1 MMKMTIG
8 EIISI
13 IDEIE
18 ETKTTLK
25 KLREV
30 FQERQFTACEG
41 IELIES
47 SKTAESLLMK
57 FIIFL
62 QNYEIKDKQFLIPF
76 EKEFLESREGAGT

>member
-1 MMKMTIG
+1 MIKITIR

-13 IDEIE
+13 IDDIE
-18 ETKTTLK
+18 ATKSTLK
-25 KLREV
+25 NLREV
-30 FQERQFTACEG
+30 FQKRELTSCEE
-41 IELIES
+41 IELNES
-47 SKTAESLLMK
+47 FKTAESLLMK